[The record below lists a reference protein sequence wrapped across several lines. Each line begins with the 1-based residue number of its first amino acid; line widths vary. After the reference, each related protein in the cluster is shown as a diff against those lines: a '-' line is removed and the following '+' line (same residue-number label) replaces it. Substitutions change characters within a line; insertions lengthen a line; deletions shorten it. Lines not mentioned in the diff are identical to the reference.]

1 MVKWQFPEITPT
13 FLSVEF
19 SKKKK
24 KTNQKINKYQTPIF
38 KKPQKIK
45 KKIIKKTKS
54 DIRVYQGRFPEIQ
67 NLSSVVL
74 SLKN

>member
-24 KTNQKINKYQTPIF
+24 KNNKKQSKNNNKNQTPNILEIRTSLYIIYVIF
-38 KKPQKIK
+38 RQKLL
-45 KKIIKKTKS
+45 S
-54 DIRVYQGRFPEIQ
+54 DFESEGI
-67 NLSSVVL
+67 
-74 SLKN
+74 